1 VIAVAGGVRDLVWL
15 PWLLVIAT
23 AGMIGWLWWR
33 APAAALGL
41 LGLLIGAFVGYA
53 SAHGRGVPQR
63 VAGLAFVGFVFLGLA
78 GLTIT
83 PRAHA
88 TWLVRAGACALL
100 VGVLAAR
107 VIAPALQ
114 WSAGC
119 DDSVYSTRWC
129 GAGTGDGPFSAS
141 MPTVLFIYIAV
152 GTVILVGLFLASA
165 LQVRQALPPT
175 DDPPR

>member
-1 VIAVAGGVRDLVWL
+1 VIAAAGGVRDLPWL

-23 AGMIGWLWWR
+23 AGMIVWLWWR
-33 APAAALGL
+33 APAVALGL

-53 SAHGRGVPQR
+53 TAHGRGVPQR
-63 VAGLAFVGFVFLGLA
+63 VAGIAFVGFVFLGLA

-83 PRAHA
+83 PRVNA

-107 VIAPALQ
+107 VIGPAMQ
-114 WSAGC
+114 WSTGC
-119 DDSVYSTRWC
+119 GDSVYSTRWC

-141 MPTVLFIYIAV
+141 MITVLFIYIAV
-152 GTVILVGLFLASA
+152 GTVILVGLLLASA
-165 LQVRQALPPT
+165 LQARFGAVDRQAQ
-175 DDPPR
+175 